1 MAGHSLPLLR
11 RRSMTTAV
19 QKNIKQ
25 LGEEA
30 QQLAT
35 ELEYVMYN
43 GALYAPIDYV
53 TGDRSALPP
62 EEHRIWVQLN
72 SEDLRAAALS
82 QFNTQ
87 LTSQGQEDNFTYM
100 VRGAARYVDHV
111 PPRILIKTTAGLKV
125 LETDG
130 TLVDPDGTFVPN
142 CIEWTLNEDEDDQAE
157 VAAVILEWVGGD
169 EEIYTSLMHH
179 LATILSPH
187 WSAGRYI
194 LLIGQGRNGK
204 SVLMS
209 MLKKLMGK
217 VNCSGVDRQMI
228 ADNNVA
234 IHDLNGKLLNLV
246 MDGSAEFLKD
256 SGREKSLITGESTN
270 IRPLYKGTLKEV
282 QTNAL
287 FIEGLNREP
296 KSRDKSTA
304 LQARL
309 TRFIFP
315 NEYPTNP
322 MFYEHMT
329 TERMVGA
336 LLALLIKHYVTK
348 GEAYRKLAPTRSA
361 LEAQQDHMVANSLA
375 LQFMVEL
382 ERSEPLG
389 VIEALTD
396 MEIPELAQR
405 FASWRV
411 KLNDYTPWSEENVK
425 EQFDP
430 YVKSWRGKSYRPAG
444 SHKVAKMATIREFR
458 PVVHDLF
465 SQKLAPQEPEIQEE
479 ADVPAVVAE

>member
-1 MAGHSLPLLR
+1 
-11 RRSMTTAV
+11 MTTAV

-35 ELEYVMYN
+35 ELEYVLYN

-53 TGDRSALPP
+53 TGDRSALPA
-62 EEHRIWVQLN
+62 EEHRIWAQLTGD
-72 SEDLRAAALS
+72 DLRHAALA

-87 LTSQGQEDNFTYM
+87 LINQSQEDSFTYM
-100 VRGAARYVDHV
+100 VRGAAKRVLHTS
-111 PPRILIKTTAGLKV
+111 PRILVKTTAGLKA
-125 LETDG
+125 LEVDG
-130 TLVDPDGTFVPN
+130 SLVDPDGTFVPN
-142 CIEWTLNEDEDDQAE
+142 CINWTLNEDPDDKTE
-157 VAAVILEWVGGD
+157 VAATILDWVGGD
-169 EEIYTSLMHH
+169 DELYASLMHH
-179 LATILSPH
+179 LATILAPH

-204 SVLMS
+204 SVLMT
-209 MLKKLMGK
+209 MLKELLGK

-228 ADNNVA
+228 AENNVA

-256 SGREKSLITGESTN
+256 SGREKSLITGENTN

-315 NEYPTNP
+315 NEYPFNP
-322 MFYEHMT
+322 LFAEHMRS
-329 TERMVGA
+329 ERMLGA
-336 LLALLIKHYVTK
+336 LLSLMIDHYVTRE
-348 GEAYRKLAPTRSA
+348 EAFERLAPTAAA
-361 LEAQQDHMVANSLA
+361 LEAQHDHMVANSLA
-375 LQFMVEL
+375 LQYIVEL
-382 ERSEPLG
+382 EQTEPLG
-389 VIEALTD
+389 ALETLVD
-396 MEIPELAQR
+396 MELRDLTSR
-405 FASWRV
+405 FASWRL
-411 KLNDYTPWSEENVK
+411 KQNDISPWTEEGVK
-425 EQFDP
+425 EQFQP
-430 YVKSWRGKSYRPAG
+430 YVTFGRKSWRPKGGNPTKIAVITELRPGAL
-444 SHKVAKMATIREFR
+444 SILMTLK
-458 PVVHDLF
+458 
-465 SQKLAPQEPEIQEE
+465 EE
-479 ADVPAVVAE
+479 ADVPALVAE

>member
-1 MAGHSLPLLR
+1 
-11 RRSMTTAV
+11 MTTAV
-19 QKNIKQ
+19 QKNIRQ

-30 QQLAT
+30 QQLAKD
-35 ELEYVMYN
+35 LEYVLYN

-53 TGDRSALPP
+53 TGDRSVVPP
-62 EEHRIWVQLN
+62 VENRIWMQLTGD
-72 SEDLRAAALS
+72 DLRDAALE

-87 LTSQGQEDNFTYM
+87 LTGQSQEDSFTYM
-100 VRGAARYVDHV
+100 VRGAAHQVNHV
-111 PPRILIKTTAGLKV
+111 EPRILIKTAAGLKA
-125 LETDG
+125 LQTDG
-130 TLVDPDGTFVPN
+130 SFSDPDGTFVPN
-142 CIEWTLNEDEDDQAE
+142 CIEWMLNEDPGDQDE
-157 VAAVILEWVGGD
+157 VAATILEWVGGD

-204 SVLMS
+204 SVLMT
-209 MLKKLMGK
+209 MLKNLMGK
-217 VNCSGVDRQMI
+217 VNVSGVDRQMI

-282 QTNAL
+282 QTHAL

-315 NEYPTNP
+315 NEYPMNP
-322 MFYEHMT
+322 MFYEHMNSG
-329 TERMVGA
+329 RMLGA
-336 LLALLIKHYVTK
+336 LLALLIKYYVTK
-348 GEAYRKLAPTRSA
+348 GEAYQLLAPTKSA

-375 LQFMVEL
+375 LQFMVQVD
-382 ERSEPLG
+382 RDEPLG
-389 VIEALTD
+389 VLDTLLD
-396 MEIPELAQR
+396 MEIPELTQR

-411 KLNDYTPWSEENVK
+411 KMGDISVWSEENVK

-430 YVKSWRGKSYRPAG
+430 YIKSWRGKSYRPAG
-444 SHKVAKMATIREFR
+444 SHKVAKMPTIKEYR
-458 PVVHDLF
+458 PVVLDLF
-465 SQKLAPQEPEIQEE
+465 GQKPAPQEPETQEE
-479 ADVPAVVAE
+479 ADVSAVVVD

>member
-1 MAGHSLPLLR
+1 M
-11 RRSMTTAV
+11 TAV
-19 QKNIKQ
+19 QKTIRQ

-35 ELEYVMYN
+35 ELEYVLYN
-43 GALYAPIDYV
+43 GALYAPVDYV

-62 EEHRIWVQLN
+62 EENRIWVQM
-72 SEDLRAAALS
+72 SGEDLREAALT

-87 LTSQGQEDNFTYM
+87 MASQAQEDNFTYM
-100 VRGAARYVDHV
+100 VRSAARKVEGV
-111 PPRILIKTTAGLKV
+111 IPRILIKTTAGLKV
-125 LETDG
+125 LEDDG
-130 TLVDPDGTFVPN
+130 TLADTDGTFVPN
-142 CIEWTLNEDEDDQAE
+142 CIEWTLNEDPEDQAE

-179 LATILSPH
+179 LATTLAPH

-204 SVLMS
+204 SVLMT
-209 MLKKLMGK
+209 MLKNLMGK

-228 ADNNVA
+228 AENNVA

-256 SGREKSLITGESTN
+256 SGREKSLITGEHTN
-270 IRPLYKGTLKEV
+270 IRPLYKGSLKEV

-315 NEYPTNP
+315 NEYPNNP
-322 MFYEHMT
+322 MFYEYMNT
-329 TERMVGA
+329 PKMLGA
-336 LLALLIKHYVTK
+336 LLALLIQHYVTK
-348 GEAYRKLAPTRSA
+348 GEAHRKLAPTKSA
-361 LEAQQDHMVANSLA
+361 LEAQMEHMVANSLA

-382 ERSEPLG
+382 DRTEPLG
-389 VIEALTD
+389 VIEALVG

-411 KLNDYTPWSEENVK
+411 SLNDYTVWSEENVK

-430 YVKSWRGKSYRPAG
+430 YVKSWRGRSYRPSG
-444 SHKVAKMATIREFR
+444 SSKVAKMHTVREFR
-458 PVVHDLF
+458 PVVEELF
-465 SQKLAPQEPEIQEE
+465 AQRPAFLLGNDEEE
-479 ADVPAVVAE
+479 ADVPTVVVE

>member
-1 MAGHSLPLLR
+1 
-11 RRSMTTAV
+11 MTTAV
-19 QKNIKQ
+19 QKNIRQ

-30 QQLAT
+30 QQLAKD
-35 ELEYVMYN
+35 LEYVMYN

-53 TGDRSALPP
+53 TGDRSVVPP
-62 EEHRIWVQLN
+62 EENRIWVQLN
-72 SEDLRAAALS
+72 GDDLRNAALE

-87 LTSQGQEDNFTYM
+87 LTGQSQEDSFTYM
-100 VRGAARYVDHV
+100 VRGAARQVNHV
-111 PPRILIKTTAGLKV
+111 EPRILIKTAAGLKA
-125 LETDG
+125 LQTDG
-130 TLVDPDGTFVPN
+130 TLSDPDGTFVPN
-142 CIEWTLNEDEDDQAE
+142 CIEWMLNEDPDDQAE
-157 VAAVILEWVGGD
+157 VAATILEWVGGD
-169 EEIYTSLMHH
+169 EEIYTSLMYH

-204 SVLMS
+204 SVLMT
-209 MLKKLMGK
+209 MLKNLMGK
-217 VNCSGVDRQMI
+217 VNVSGVDRQMI

-282 QTNAL
+282 QTHAL

-322 MFYEHMT
+322 LFYEHMNSD
-329 TERMVGA
+329 RMLGA
-336 LLALLIKHYVTK
+336 LLALLIKYYVTK
-348 GEAYRKLAPTRSA
+348 GEAYQKLAPTKSA

-375 LQFMVEL
+375 LQFMVQVD
-382 ERSEPLG
+382 RDEPLG
-389 VIEALTD
+389 VLDTLLD
-396 MEIPELAQR
+396 MEIPELTQR
-405 FASWRV
+405 FASWRIKMGDISV
-411 KLNDYTPWSEENVK
+411 WSEENVK

-430 YVKSWRGKSYRPAG
+430 YIKSWRGKSYRPAG
-444 SHKVAKMATIREFR
+444 SQKVAKMPTIKEYR
-458 PVVHDLF
+458 PVVLDLF
-465 SQKLAPQEPEIQEE
+465 AQKPAPQEPETQEE
-479 ADVPAVVAE
+479 ADVPAVVAD